1 VALCPSCPHIYWLPS
16 AVKKSLPPTLLHPS
30 IHSSPCVD
38 TWILLCSGGVINAL
52 VVSRLISG
60 SFFELVLYPFETFP
74 STCKHERCPGASP
87 ALPHVA
93 PGSFPAVEGD
103 IWRPVSEHCACW
115 SPRGPCPRPR
125 RPQHSVWNVCLCT
138 VVCVCAPLC
147 I

>member
-1 VALCPSCPHIYWLPS
+1 MAEGPFVCIIPGWLFSFSVMPLLLLFLLNAMNIASSASKVSGLIRSCS
-16 AVKKSLPPTLLHPS
+16 GESPS
-30 IHSSPCVD
+30 ILKIP
-38 TWILLCSGGVINAL
+38 
-52 VVSRLISG
+52 R
-60 SFFELVLYPFETFP
+60 ETL
-74 STCKHERCPGASP
+74 KIGEQRVMQGP